1 MDKLVSEILLGYE
14 KNLSDETKHPDYL
27 PNKDE
32 VEEVITLLRKLLFPG
47 YFQWKGEDGGKNGV
61 QRTVVQTKDKLQRQI
76 CRALNSSAG
85 NNMCCADMYDRAGEI
100 CRDLLGKL
108 PTLLEVLMTDVQA
121 AYDGDPAA
129 HSKHE
134 IIFAYPGIYAIS
146 VYRLAHELH
155 LSSVPL
161 IPRMMTEHAH
171 SMTGIDIH
179 PGAEIGHHFFID
191 HGTGV
196 VIGETTKIGAHVK
209 LYQGVTLGGLSTR
222 GGQSLRGEKRH
233 PTIEEEVTIYSGAT
247 ILGGETVIGKGC
259 VIGGNVFITQ
269 SVSPYTRVYIKS
281 HGLEYKPM

>member
-1 MDKLVSEILLGYE
+1 MDKLISEILSSYE

-27 PNKDE
+27 PDKDE
-32 VEEVITLLRKLLFPG
+32 IEEVITLLRKLLFPG
-47 YFQWKGEDGGKNGV
+47 YFYGKGTVCDKSGV
-61 QRTVVQTKDKLQRQI
+61 RGIIAQVKDKLQRQI
-76 CRALNSSAG
+76 CRALNSEAE
-85 NNMCCADMYDRAGEI
+85 NIACCSGAYGRAGEV
-100 CRDLLGKL
+100 CRDFLSKL
-108 PTLLEVLMTDVQA
+108 PELLEVLMTDIQA

-129 HSKHE
+129 RSKHE

-155 LSSVPL
+155 LLSVPL

-179 PGAEIGHHFFID
+179 PGAEIGRYFFID

-222 GGQSLRGEKRH
+222 GGQSLRGKKRH
-233 PTIEEEVTIYSGAT
+233 PTIEDEVTIYAGAT
-247 ILGGETVIGKGC
+247 ILGGGTVIGKGS
-259 VIGGNVFITQ
+259 VVGGNVFITQ
-269 SVSPYTRVYIKS
+269 SVPPCTRVNIKS
-281 HGLEYKPM
+281 HELEYKSM